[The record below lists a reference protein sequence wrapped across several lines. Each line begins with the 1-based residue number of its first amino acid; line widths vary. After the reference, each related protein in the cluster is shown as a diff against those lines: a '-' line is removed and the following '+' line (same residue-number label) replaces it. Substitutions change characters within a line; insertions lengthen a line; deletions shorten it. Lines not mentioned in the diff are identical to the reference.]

1 MNGRTTGQITRIYPE
16 ALKGDLLFYSLD
28 SQTILTLM
36 QVTSSP
42 WKRDEKESYAHDGSP
57 SSPSSTA
64 CYSQVLPSDVS
75 PFDLNDP
82 SASAEASESSH
93 ATYVPLAIPCHY
105 YYAM

>member
-1 MNGRTTGQITRIYPE
+1 MLTT
-16 ALKGDLLFYSLD
+16 
-28 SQTILTLM
+28 
-36 QVTSSP
+36 VV
-42 WKRDEKESYAHDGSP
+42 
-57 SSPSSTA
+57 
-64 CYSQVLPSDVS
+64 QVLLLQLLVTLKYFLS